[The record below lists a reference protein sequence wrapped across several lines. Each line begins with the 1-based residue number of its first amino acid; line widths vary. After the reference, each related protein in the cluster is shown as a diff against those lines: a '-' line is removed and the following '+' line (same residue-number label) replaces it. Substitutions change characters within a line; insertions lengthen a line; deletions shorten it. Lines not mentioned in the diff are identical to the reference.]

1 MRMKGLLRAG
11 TVPGMGNDRQN
22 QIAGHVARI
31 LMVASFPLRL
41 LFQAPKA
48 EERDSAAAVH
58 HYGART

>member
-1 MRMKGLLRAG
+1 MGDDRA
-11 TVPGMGNDRQN
+11 N
-22 QIAGHVARI
+22 QLAGHVARI
-31 LMVASFPLRL
+31 LMVASYPLRV